1 MGSHRT
7 GQMRKGDTCVSGV
20 SADLPENSVH
30 AFIVKFWL
38 EETAEEVGSSLWRGH
53 ITHVPSG
60 KRVYLNRIRE
70 IREFIA
76 PYLSGVE
83 SHQGFR
89 EYVFRWIVHLLGG
102 A

>member
-1 MGSHRT
+1 MGSHCAKQVGVR
-7 GQMRKGDTCVSGV
+7 DAYVSGL
-20 SADLPENSVH
+20 SADLPENSVQ

-38 EETAEEVGSSLWRGH
+38 EETAEEVGNSFWRGH

-76 PYLSGVE
+76 PYLIGVD

-89 EYVFRWIVHLLGG
+89 GHVYRWIDHLLGG
-102 A
+102 I